1 MIIRDGTT
9 SFQQDLNGDGDI
21 GIAATVIESH
31 GVTSLTRIGGNFY
44 LYDSGSSG
52 PLLKYGGSA
61 VMAGAA
67 GTWLPFAA
75 EATADGYEVAWS
87 LAGADKY
94 SVWKTDTNGNFVS
107 YLTSGAVSG
116 SSAALQSLE
125 TSFMQDLNGDG
136 SIGFNLT
143 ATIIESNGST
153 SLTQLGSHYYLYDST
168 STGPSLK
175 YSGSEVV
182 AGPAGTWLP
191 FAVEA
196 TADGYE
202 VAWRLAGA
210 DQYSVWNT
218 DANGNFTSYITS
230 GAVSGSSDV
239 LQSLET
245 SFQQDLNG
253 NGNIGIAATVIESYG
268 VTSLTRIGTSFYL
281 YDSGSSGPVLK
292 YGGSV
297 VVAGTAGTWLPFAAE
312 ATADGYKVAWSLA
325 GADKYSVWNTDAN
338 GNFTSYITSG
348 AVSGSSDVLQSLET
362 SFQQDLNG
370 DGNIG
375 VAATVVESDGS
386 TSLTQIGKNFYLYD
400 SGDTGP
406 VLKYGG
412 SAVVAGPA
420 GTWLPIGV
428 EATAGGYEVAWS
440 LAGAD
445 QYSVWNTDT
454 DGNFTSYITSGAV
467 SGSSN
472 VLQSLETSFQ
482 QDLNGDGTTG
492 PAASVIAAAALN
504 DSSGNVVEGDAGENI
519 IVGTSGD
526 DSLTGNGGRDTFVFA
541 ANFGND
547 TVTDFTLGVDIIQ
560 FDHTIFADA
569 DSVISHTSDDGL
581 GNAIIAADD
590 HGTIT
595 VQNVTTATLMQYV
608 SDFHIV

>member
-210 DQYSVWNT
+210 DQ
-218 DANGNFTSYITS
+218 
-230 GAVSGSSDV
+230 
-239 LQSLET
+239 
-245 SFQQDLNG
+245 
-253 NGNIGIAATVIESYG
+253 
-268 VTSLTRIGTSFYL
+268 
-281 YDSGSSGPVLK
+281 
-292 YGGSV
+292 
-297 VVAGTAGTWLPFAAE
+297 
-312 ATADGYKVAWSLA
+312 
-325 GADKYSVWNTDAN
+325 YSVWNTDAN